1 MNTIT
6 RWNPFKEME
15 DLTNRL
21 TSFWGVSP
29 MRRPTEEYMTEA
41 EWAPLVDIIEDET
54 EYLIKADLP
63 ELNKK
68 DISVRV
74 ENGVLYIAGER
85 KLEKATDGKRYH
97 RTERMHGS
105 FVRSFTLPEEA
116 NPEEITAEFK
126 DGVLTVRLIKRE
138 SAKTKLIDVKV
149 S

>member
-1 MNTIT
+1 
-6 RWNPFKEME
+6 
-15 DLTNRL
+15 
-21 TSFWGVSP
+21 

-126 DGVLTVRLIKRE
+126 DGVLTVRLLKRE